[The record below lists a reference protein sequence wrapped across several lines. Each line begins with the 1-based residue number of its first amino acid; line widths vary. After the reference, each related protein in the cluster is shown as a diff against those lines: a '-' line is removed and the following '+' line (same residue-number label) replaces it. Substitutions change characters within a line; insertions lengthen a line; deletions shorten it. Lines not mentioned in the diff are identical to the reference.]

1 MKLLFTWARYHF
13 SSALYLYGK
22 AYVSFHSK
30 YCKVSIK
37 YILIQYYIQLGN
49 SQKECDVVHFVSHQ
63 WVSDKTFLSDKLSSR
78 KNIPLLKIIKI
89 DNPSSLWMLINEIS
103 LKIVGR
109 SNMLYD
115 IPQQKLREVTL
126 IWWWTAEKA
135 LDSNNKE
142 INILSD
148 HSYWNRFSI
157 NPVYKDSEWTLN
169 F

>member
-1 MKLLFTWARYHF
+1 M
-13 SSALYLYGK
+13 
-22 AYVSFHSK
+22 
-30 YCKVSIK
+30 
-37 YILIQYYIQLGN
+37 
-49 SQKECDVVHFVSHQ
+49 HFVSHQ

-78 KNIPLLKIIKI
+78 KNIPLLKIIEI
-89 DNPSSLWMLINEIS
+89 DSPFSLWMLINEIS